1 MSSVYV
7 LGTYHHHI
15 NHELFQT
22 ELVNCEVTVFDW
34 EKEEL
39 TENSLIISDPSWIN
53 LQHLTESQIEQAKNV
68 ASKKML
74 LIFDY
79 KSFYSKTNMINQVNE
94 ALLKMNFDFS
104 NVHIITQ
111 LEYDIHAIKRIMP
124 EVNVVSRDR
133 WLKELFRMQI
143 IPHAFEKRV
152 EVDTTAIANKR
163 FSLFIRRHQKARFEF
178 LCSLIALGLEPQLH
192 YTFANTESD
201 MLPESFKEIIPE
213 RLSHARHIL
222 EPWVEGIPYTI
233 PNEQY
238 DHRHYP
244 MNLKHYCEKS
254 DINIV
259 FETEP
264 FGEHSEYSYQ
274 GFGSFLTEKTYKA
287 ILFKKPFILVSE
299 QHGLKALH
307 AFGFK
312 TFSPWFNESYDDIE
326 DFDQRVEA
334 VLAEINRLSLLS
346 EDEIATILREVND
359 IVEHNHRVL
368 FDLAIAP
375 LPDQFKLKSLLT
387 F

>member
-1 MSSVYV
+1 MSIYV
-7 LGTYHHHI
+7 FGTYHHHI
-15 NHELFQT
+15 NNELFQN

-39 TENSLIISDPSWIN
+39 TENSLIISDPSWIS
-53 LQHLTESQIEQAKNV
+53 LQQLTESQFEQAKSIAN
-68 ASKKML
+68 KKIL

-79 KSFYSKTNMINQVNE
+79 KSFYSKTHMINQVNE
-94 ALLKMNFDFS
+94 ALLKMNFNFS
-104 NVHIITQ
+104 NVYIITQ
-111 LEYDIHAIKRIMP
+111 LEYDIHAIKRVMP

-143 IPHAFEKRV
+143 IPHVFEKRA
-152 EVDTTAIANKR
+152 ELDTTEIINKR
-163 FSLFIRRHQKARFEF
+163 FSLFIRRHHKVRFEF
-178 LCSLIALGLEPQLH
+178 LCSLIAAGLEPQLH

-201 MLPESFKEIIPE
+201 MSPESFKEIIPE
-213 RLSHARHIL
+213 RLSYARHIL
-222 EPWVEGIPYTI
+222 DTWVEGIPYTV

-238 DHRHYP
+238 SHVHYP

-264 FGEHSEYSYQ
+264 FGEYSAYSYQ

-287 ILFKKPFILVSE
+287 ILFRKPFIIVSE
-299 QHGLKALH
+299 QHGLKALR

-346 EDEIATILREVND
+346 DDEMAAIIREVHD
-359 IVEHNHRVL
+359 ITEHNHKVL
-368 FDLAIAP
+368 FDLAVAP
-375 LPDQFKLKSLLT
+375 LPEQFKLKSLLT

>member
-1 MSSVYV
+1 
-7 LGTYHHHI
+7 
-15 NHELFQT
+15 
-22 ELVNCEVTVFDW
+22 VNCEVTVFDW
-34 EKEEL
+34 EKKEL

-53 LQHLTESQIEQAKNV
+53 LELLTESQIEQAKSIVN
-68 ASKKML
+68 KKIL

-79 KSFYSKTNMINQVNE
+79 KSFHSKTYMINEVNKV
-94 ALLKMNFDFS
+94 LLKMNFNLS
-104 NVHIITQ
+104 NVYIITQ
-111 LEYDIHAIKRIMP
+111 LAYDIQAIKRVMP

-143 IPHAFEKRV
+143 VPHAFEKRV
-152 EVDTTAIANKR
+152 EVDTTELANKR
-163 FSLFIRRHQKARFEF
+163 FSLFIRRHQTARFEF
-178 LCSLIALGLEPQLH
+178 LCSLIASGLAPQLH

-201 MLPESFKEIIPE
+201 MLPESFKEMIPE
-213 RLSHARHIL
+213 RLSHAKHIL

-238 DHRHYP
+238 DHMHYP
-244 MNLKHYCEKS
+244 MNLKHYFEKS

-287 ILFKKPFILVSE
+287 ILFRKPFIIVSE

-326 DFDQRVEA
+326 DFEQRVEA
-334 VLAEINRLSLLS
+334 VLEEINRLSLLS
-346 EDEIATILREVND
+346 EDEMATILQEVND
-359 IVEHNHRVL
+359 ITEHNHKVL
-368 FDLAIAP
+368 FDLATTP

>member
-1 MSSVYV
+1 M
-7 LGTYHHHI
+7 
-15 NHELFQT
+15 
-22 ELVNCEVTVFDW
+22 
-34 EKEEL
+34 
-39 TENSLIISDPSWIN
+39 IS
-53 LQHLTESQIEQAKNV
+53 
-68 ASKKML
+68 
-74 LIFDY
+74 
-79 KSFYSKTNMINQVNE
+79 QVNE
-94 ALLKMNFDFS
+94 ALLKMNFNLS

-111 LEYDIHAIKRIMP
+111 LEYDIQAIKRIMP

-133 WLKELFRMQI
+133 WLKELFRVQI

-152 EVDTTAIANKR
+152 ELDTTEIVNKR
-163 FSLFIRRHQKARFEF
+163 FSLFIRRHHEVRFKF
-178 LCSLIALGLEPQLH
+178 LCSLIAAGLEPQLH

-213 RLSHARHIL
+213 RLSHAKHIL
-222 EPWVEGIPYTI
+222 EPWIEGIPYTI

-238 DHRHYP
+238 DHVHYP
-244 MNLKHYCEKS
+244 MNLKHYFEKS

-264 FGEHSEYSYQ
+264 FGEHTVYSLQ
-274 GFGSFLTEKTYKA
+274 GSGSFLTEKTYKA
-287 ILFKKPFILVSE
+287 ILFKKPFIIVTE

-312 TFSPWFNESYDDIE
+312 TFSPWFNESYDDIK

-346 EDEIATILREVND
+346 EDEMATILREVND
-359 IVEHNHRVL
+359 IIEHNHRVL
-368 FDLAIAP
+368 FDLAVAP
-375 LPDQFKLKSLLT
+375 LPEQFKLKSLLT

>member
-1 MSSVYV
+1 MSIFV

-22 ELVNCEVTVFDW
+22 ELVNCDVTVFDW

-53 LQHLTESQIEQAKNV
+53 LQHLTEFQIEQAKTIAN
-68 ASKKML
+68 KRIL

-79 KSFYSKTNMINQVNE
+79 KSFHSKTHMINQVNE
-94 ALLKMNFDFS
+94 ALTKMNFNFS

-111 LEYDIHAIKRIMP
+111 LEYDIQAIKRVMP
-124 EVNVVSRDR
+124 GVNVVSRDR
-133 WLKELFRMQI
+133 WLKELFRMQV

-152 EVDTTAIANKR
+152 EENTSNIANKR
-163 FSLFIRRHQKARFEF
+163 FSLFIRRHQQARFEF
-178 LCSLIALGLEPQLH
+178 LCTLIALGLEPQLH

-201 MLPESFKEIIPE
+201 VLPETFKELIPE

-233 PNEQY
+233 PDEQY
-238 DHRHYP
+238 DHMHYP
-244 MNLKHYCEKS
+244 MNLRHYCEKS

-264 FGEHSEYSYQ
+264 FGENTIYSGQ

-287 ILFKKPFILVSE
+287 ILCKKPFVLVSE
-299 QHGLKALH
+299 QYGLKALH

-334 VLAEINRLSLLS
+334 VLSEINRLSLLS
-346 EDEIATILREVND
+346 EDEMAVILREINS
-359 IVEHNHRVL
+359 IIEHNYKVL
-368 FDLAIAP
+368 FDLAFAP

>member
-1 MSSVYV
+1 MSIYV
-7 LGTYHHHI
+7 LGTHHHHI

-34 EKEEL
+34 EKKEL

-53 LQHLTESQIEQAKNV
+53 LELLTESQIEQAKSIVN
-68 ASKKML
+68 KKIL

-79 KSFYSKTNMINQVNE
+79 KSFHSKTYMINEVNKV
-94 ALLKMNFDFS
+94 LLKMNFNLS
-104 NVHIITQ
+104 NVYIITQ
-111 LEYDIHAIKRIMP
+111 LAYDIQAIKRVMP

-143 IPHAFEKRV
+143 VPHAFEKRV
-152 EVDTTAIANKR
+152 EVDTTELANKR
-163 FSLFIRRHQKARFEF
+163 FSLFIRRHQTARFEF
-178 LCSLIALGLEPQLH
+178 LCSLIASGLAPQLH

-201 MLPESFKEIIPE
+201 MLPESFKEMIPE
-213 RLSHARHIL
+213 RLSHAKHIL

-238 DHRHYP
+238 DHMHYP
-244 MNLKHYCEKS
+244 MNLKHYFEKS

-287 ILFKKPFILVSE
+287 ILFRKPFIIVSE

-326 DFDQRVEA
+326 DFEQRVEA
-334 VLAEINRLSLLS
+334 VLEEINRLSLLS
-346 EDEIATILREVND
+346 EDEMATILQEVND
-359 IVEHNHRVL
+359 ITEHNHKVL
-368 FDLAIAP
+368 FDLATTP